1 MYVISNKKRR
11 AFFFTPATVGLFL
24 VLLMMAVGPL
34 NAFAGEYDDD
44 YEECEDFDAYYFLN
58 GEGGCVSVYDKP
70 DGRERVRLYNGLD
83 VEYQFGKNEGS
94 AWKHIRIIGYYDLGM
109 LGYVR
114 EEDLEDCTYFDS
126 TWGLCWR
133 NDYDNS
139 FCEAEL
145 TSDTALSG
153 MDGERIG
160 FLFAGVRLLVVGE
173 TENDYFVLIRNSATA
188 GLVPKN
194 SVVISQNRYTMNA
207 ELNMI
212 NDASVNN
219 KDGEACIY
227 PTCEIETEEWNC
239 YPLSAGDRIAI
250 FYHVSGGW
258 SFVGYLSSSGIVKY
272 TGFIEDRYIVSPEQ

>member
-1 MYVISNKKRR
+1 MT
-11 AFFFTPATVGLFL
+11 AFYP
-24 VLLMMAVGPL
+24 
-34 NAFAGEYDDD
+34 
-44 YEECEDFDAYYFLN
+44 
-58 GEGGCVSVYDKP
+58 SH
-70 DGRERVRLYNGLD
+70 

-126 TWGLCWR
+126 TWGYCWR
-133 NDYDNS
+133 NDYDNT

-188 GLVPKN
+188 GLVPKD
-194 SVVISQNRYTMNA
+194 SVVISQNRYKQNRLHTRPA
-207 ELNMI
+207 FCLRDI
-212 NDASVNN
+212 RISVDQ
-219 KDGEACIY
+219 KG
-227 PTCEIETEEWNC
+227 
-239 YPLSAGDRIAI
+239 
-250 FYHVSGGW
+250 
-258 SFVGYLSSSGIVKY
+258 
-272 TGFIEDRYIVSPEQ
+272 